1 MKVLYAAR
9 YARFDLL
16 RAVCALAQQVTK
28 WTRECDLKL
37 YRLMCYIQGSLHIRM
52 TGWVGDNPT
61 DLSLHLFADADF
73 AGCAKT
79 SRSTSGAH
87 LALLGP
93 NTVWPITGQSKKQ
106 SCVSHSTPEAEIV
119 AADHAVR
126 TFGTP
131 ALDIWSL
138 ALGSDQIQIQFHEDN
153 ATACTVLKS
162 GYSGAMRHIERN
174 HGVKLRSLAERFCG
188 PHFNLFYE
196 RSALMAADI
205 YTKAFSGAPE
215 WQCVLKLV
223 NHLDPNLFWSGP
235 GGSGKV
241 HMPSE
246 HRGGVKFSYFTPN
259 PWHAQPDDR
268 GLASQTSSAEGGD
281 DVWYDAFHHGT

>member
-1 MKVLYAAR
+1 
-9 YARFDLL
+9 
-16 RAVCALAQQVTK
+16 
-28 WTRECDLKL
+28 
-37 YRLMCYIQGSLHIRM
+37 M
-52 TGWVGDNPT
+52 TGWIGDNAA

-93 NTVWPITGQSKKQ
+93 NSVWPITGQSKKQ

-119 AADHAVR
+119 AADHAIR

-131 ALDIWSL
+131 AIDIWSL
-138 ALGSDQIQIQFHEDN
+138 ALGSNQLTIQFHEDN

-174 HGVKLRSLAERFCG
+174 HGVKLRSLAERFRS
-188 PHFNLFYE
+188 PDFHLFYE

-205 YTKAFSGAPE
+205 YTKAFTGAPE
-215 WQCVLKLV
+215 WQCVMKLI
-223 NHLDPNLFWSGP
+223 NHLDPSLFWSGP
-235 GGSGKV
+235 CGGGKV

-259 PWHAQPDDR
+259 PWHAQPEDR
-268 GLASQTSSAEGGD
+268 GLASQASAEGG
-281 DVWYDAFHHGT
+281 DVWYDAFHHGG